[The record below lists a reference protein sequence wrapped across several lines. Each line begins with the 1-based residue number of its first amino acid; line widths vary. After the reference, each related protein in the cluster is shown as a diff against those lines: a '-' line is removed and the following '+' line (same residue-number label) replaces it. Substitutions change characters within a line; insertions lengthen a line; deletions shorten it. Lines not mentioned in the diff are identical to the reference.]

1 MIKLIVFK
9 FWYPHYIHFTLPTQ
23 KFKNDLSMPSL
34 SRKSHLAAAGRSS
47 VQKQTM
53 APRRKGATDSPR
65 TPNNFEYL
73 KSIGDFKKTI
83 RRRDTLKAFKTGK
96 VRGSGNMM
104 YDSALERFS
113 RQFPR
118 KFGHRMAGG
127 EK

>member
-1 MIKLIVFK
+1 MAHAIETASSAFLRHKRSKSL
-9 FWYPHYIHFTLPTQ
+9 
-23 KFKNDLSMPSL
+23 LSLPSL
-34 SRKSHLAAAGRSS
+34 GCGSHLAAAGRSS

-96 VRGSGNMM
+96 VSGSKNARCG
-104 YDSALERFS
+104 
-113 RQFPR
+113 
-118 KFGHRMAGG
+118 
-127 EK
+127 